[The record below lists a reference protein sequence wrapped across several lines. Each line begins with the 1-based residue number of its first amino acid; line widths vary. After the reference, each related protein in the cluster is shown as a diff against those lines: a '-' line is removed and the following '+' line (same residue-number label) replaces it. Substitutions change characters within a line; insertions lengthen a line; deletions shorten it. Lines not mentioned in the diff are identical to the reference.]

1 MEQASNWRYILAKFI
16 GKYRFKFG
24 ALLGGLCLVEI
35 VYVVGISLLPPL
47 AVILLQTK
55 QLNVGLTILVIF
67 ISGVIVYGIRIL
79 DLFLQQRLSILTFD
93 FRFDYVPV
101 FSEHIFGW
109 DQRLIDSVAGKTVI
123 DQAYEAIYNGAN
135 VGIGAVV
142 DQTIILVRTGCQ
154 IAVLLVMMG
163 TLSFWPAAVVF
174 GLNVLQYLFQ
184 RLSNQWYFKHKE
196 SQNRITSYQNYFV
209 RTLMKR
215 STGKDIRLFAMLGV
229 FHQHFSDLIQRLVAW
244 QRHYANITLMV
255 NLGQRIVN
263 VGGLALSLLIL
274 LATRNISVASL
285 LFFITAIQT
294 LNSNFGQLRDAY
306 AAVGKNLVFVD
317 NFRKFMAF
325 PYRHHQHK
333 NAEHFSGTGIINVTH
348 VDYQVNKT
356 PILHDVNLS
365 IAPSELVAIVG
376 ENGAGKST
384 LIKLLCGLYLP
395 TAGSVVMDGQAISD
409 WTPAAIQRRVA
420 VEFQDDVIL
429 HFTIAENVACT
440 TPEKIDLGR
449 VKTVLDEVGLGT
461 FVAGLPQGV
470 QTFIGNELA
479 DDGIQLSG
487 GQKEKLLFARVL
499 YRQADFNILD
509 EPTAALDPL
518 SEKQFYDLIDE
529 KLVNKTTIIV
539 AHRLGALAVRNVKI
553 FVMKDGTV
561 VAAGTHHWLLE
572 NSADYRALWE
582 AQRSMYVGGGDHET
596 A

>member
-1 MEQASNWRYILAKFI
+1 MGQAGNWRYVLAKFI

-67 ISGVIVYGIRIL
+67 ISGVIVYGIIIL

-325 PYRHHQHK
+325 PYRHHQRK
-333 NAEHFSGTGIINVTH
+333 NTDHFSGSGAINVTH

-356 PILHDVNLS
+356 PILHDANLS
-365 IAPSELVAIVG
+365 IAPGELIAIVG

-384 LIKLLCGLYLP
+384 LIKLLCGLYVP

-529 KLVNKTTIIV
+529 KLAHKTTIIV